1 MQGCVLSSCFTRCF
15 HNCAAAFP
23 LRRATEAPCPEW
35 MKPFRPLKWRFF
47 FWHLATPRSLVPE
60 SFNGVDCGE
69 SSCLGSLLLA
79 SSAEGPGVPLSVS
92 LSPSL
97 FRPAA
102 WLHVAAN
109 HRDYNSWG
117 MGHSHV
123 CTSQKLIMNC
133 IFIKTWMYEPSLTR
147 LFCFQM
153 AMYPPTHT
161 HTRNSFRSSLYL
173 SASLIVM

>member
-35 MKPFRPLKWRFF
+35 MNEWMKPFRPLKWSFF

-79 SSAEGPGVPLSVS
+79 SSAEGRGVPLSVS

-133 IFIKTWMYEPSLTR
+133 IFIKTWMHEPSPDTFLLLPDGYLT
-147 LFCFQM
+147 
-153 AMYPPTHT
+153 PPTHT
-161 HTRNSFRSSLYL
+161 QL
-173 SASLIVM
+173 V